1 MFQIIAYI
9 KFLITSNRYRRIN
22 SSFLDDLI
30 TKCFKNNNKQ
40 PIYSKLDSYRA
51 DLLSNNQT
59 ITITDFGAGSR
70 VFKSNVR
77 AINAIAKNAGISSKR
92 AQLLLRLSQYFNF
105 KNALELG
112 TSLGLSTSA
121 LAFGNPNTKI
131 TTLEGCPETASVA
144 QQQFDKYQLNSI
156 KSITTDFSDYL
167 KNIPKEEQSFDLIYF
182 DGNHQKE
189 ATLNYFNDLINHT
202 DNNSVLIFDDIHWS
216 KEMEEAWEEI
226 KQYPK
231 VHITVDTF
239 FWGFVFLNTESQ
251 QQKHFKI
258 RI

>member
-9 KFLITSNRYRRIN
+9 KFLITSIGNQRIN
-22 SSFLDDLI
+22 SFFLDDLI
-30 TKCFKNNNKQ
+30 TKCFNNKNKQ
-40 PIYSKLDSYRA
+40 PIYAKLDSYRV

-59 ITITDFGAGSR
+59 ITVTDFGAGSR
-70 VFKSNVR
+70 VFKSNKR
-77 AINAIAKNAGISSKR
+77 AINAIAKNAGISNKR

-112 TSLGLSTSA
+112 TSLGLGTSA

-144 QQQFDKYQLNSI
+144 QQQFKKHQLNNI
-156 KSITTDFSDYL
+156 KSVTTDFSDYL
-167 KNIPKEEQSFDLIYF
+167 KNIPKEQSFDLIYF

-189 ATLNYFNDLINHT
+189 ATLTYFNDLINHT

-216 KEMEEAWEEI
+216 KEMEEAWEKI
-226 KQYPK
+226 KQHPK
-231 VHITVDTF
+231 VINTVDTF
-239 FWGFVFLNTESQ
+239 FWGFVFLNPKE
-251 QQKHFKI
+251 QQKEHYKI
-258 RI
+258 RL